1 MKIPIKALKEF
12 SEKYKL
18 THVIVLA
25 HDENG
30 KTDHVATYGRTIE
43 QCSQAA
49 DFGNKLKDGLGWPQ
63 SLHAQPSRVR
73 RLQKQIKELEE
84 KLKRSYKYE

>member
-18 THVIVLA
+18 THVIVFA
-25 HDENG
+25 HDENET
-30 KTDHVATYGRTIE
+30 TDHIATYGRTID

-49 DFGNKLKDGLGWPQ
+49 DFGNKLKDELRWPK

-73 RLQKQIKELEE
+73 RLQKQIKELKE
-84 KLKRSYKYE
+84 KVKNNVT

>member
-1 MKIPIKALKEF
+1 MRIPIKALKEF
-12 SEKYKL
+12 SKKYKL

-30 KTDHVATYGRTIE
+30 QTDHVATYGQTIE

-49 DFGNKLKDGLGWPQ
+49 DFGNKLKDKLGWPK

-73 RLQKQIKELEE
+73 SLQKQIKELKAKLIEGE
-84 KLKRSYKYE
+84 KEL